1 MNKSRIYLIA
11 GLAGGFAAAG
21 LYLANHFWIAPLTA
35 RQPRPGAMVAK
46 GNHPLA
52 PDFTLKDMNGQTIQM
67 SNYRGKVLMIDFW
80 ATDCGP
86 CRVEI
91 PGFVEL
97 QERYRDQGF
106 VIVGISLDSGLEP
119 VRDFYKEFKMNYDVA
134 LDSGDL
140 DERFGVN
147 LGIPTTF
154 LVGRDGRIYAKHV
167 GTTDPSVFEQEIKS
181 LLAVNSETE
190 LTSPEPTLARM
201 PDAMDLKNAAVG
213 AGAR

>member
-1 MNKSRIYLIA
+1 MKKSQTLVIA
-11 GLAGGFAAAG
+11 SLAVALGVGT
-21 LYLANHFWIAPLTA
+21 YLANRFWIAPLTA
-35 RQPRPGAMVAK
+35 RRPHPAAMAASGK
-46 GNHPLA
+46 HPLA

-86 CRVEI
+86 CRIEI

-119 VRDFYKEFKMNYDVA
+119 VRDFYKEFKMNYTVG
-134 LDSGDL
+134 LDSEDL
-140 DERFGVN
+140 DQRFGGII
-147 LGIPTTF
+147 GIPTTF

-181 LLAVNSETE
+181 LLAANSETE
-190 LTSPEPTLARM
+190 LSLPRPAVARWA
-201 PDAMDLKNAAVG
+201 DATEVKNQVVEK
-213 AGAR
+213 GAR